1 MTLRVSISFTLL
13 PLVLYSS
20 FFFFN
25 DTATTE
31 IYTLSL
37 HDALP
42 ICARPMRPCQDCRMR
57 LYRPTL
63 RRAGFSSPRIAPGA
77 MAGGE
82 RESTPLESNH
92 SQKSYSA
99 FFF

>member
-1 MTLRVSISFTLL
+1 MLYLSFLC
-13 PLVLYSS
+13 

-42 ICARPMRPCQDCRMR
+42 ISFGALPLVLTVIFTRFFRCCWGSPGSYSCWPA
-57 LYRPTL
+57 PTL
-63 RRAGFSSPRIAPGA
+63 PVFCWCVRSDAAARLPSGWEWALHANRSSA
-77 MAGGE
+77 
-82 RESTPLESNH
+82 S
-92 SQKSYSA
+92 
-99 FFF
+99 F